1 MKIISWNCNMAFRKK
16 YQKVIE
22 LQPDLL
28 VLQECEHEDK
38 LQEHL
43 SSVEYNQLI
52 WYGKN
57 PHKGVAVLS
66 FNDVEIELSEQHN
79 EDIEYVL
86 PLKLSIDNRKINLFA
101 IWAMPHQDSRAK
113 SYVGQVWAAINYYAE
128 LLDEDSILIGDFN
141 SNAVWDHK
149 RKVGNHTQVMNFLK
163 ERGIYSVYHQLTDTQ
178 HGQEDDPTLYL
189 TKNIDKP
196 YHMDYCCASQRLI
209 GQETSIEIGAY
220 QDWIKL
226 SDHMPLIIDNI
237 V

>member
-1 MKIISWNCNMAFRKK
+1 MAFRKK
-16 YQKVIE
+16 YQKVME

-28 VLQECEHEDK
+28 VLQECEHKTK

-43 SSVEYNQLI
+43 STVEYNQLI
-52 WYGKN
+52 WFGKN

-66 FNDVEIELSEQHN
+66 FNHVEIALSDQHN
-79 EDIEYVL
+79 QEIDYVL
-86 PLKLSIDNRKINLFA
+86 PLKLYIDNREINLFA
-101 IWAMPHQDSRAK
+101 IWAMPHQESRAL
-113 SYVGQVWAAINYYAE
+113 SYVGQVWAAINYYTE

-141 SNAVWDHK
+141 SNAMWDHK
-149 RKVGNHTQVMNFLK
+149 RKVGNHTQVMNFLND
-163 ERGIYSVYHQLTDTQ
+163 RNIYSVYHQLTDIL
-178 HGQEDDPTLYL
+178 HGEEDHPTLYL

-209 GQETSIEIGAY
+209 NHQTSIEIGVY

>member
-1 MKIISWNCNMAFRKK
+1 MAFRKK
-16 YQKVIE
+16 YERVMSLK
-22 LQPDLL
+22 PDLL
-28 VLQECEHEDK
+28 VLQECEQEAK

-66 FNDVEIELSEQHN
+66 CNHVEIELSDKHN

-86 PLKLSIDNRKINLFA
+86 PLKLSIHNREINLFA
-101 IWAMPHQDSRAK
+101 IWAMPHQESRAR
-113 SYVGQVWAAINYYAE
+113 SYVGQVWTAIHYYAE
-128 LLDEDSILIGDFN
+128 LLQEDSILIGDFN
-141 SNAVWDHK
+141 SNAIWDHK
-149 RKVGNHTQVMNFLK
+149 RKVGNHTQVMNFLH
-163 ERGIYSVYHQLTDTQ
+163 ERDIYSVYHQVTGIP
-178 HGQEDDPTLYL
+178 HGQEDHPTLYL
-189 TKNIDKP
+189 TKNIEKP
-196 YHMDYCCASQRLI
+196 YHMDYCCASQGLI
-209 GQETSIEIGAY
+209 SRRTSIEIGGY

>member
-1 MKIISWNCNMAFRKK
+1 MAFRKK
-16 YQKVIE
+16 YQKIME

-28 VLQECEHEDK
+28 VLQECEHEAK
-38 LQEHL
+38 LKEHL

-66 FNDVEIELSEQHN
+66 FNNVEIALSEQHN

-86 PLKLSIDNRKINLFA
+86 PLKLSMDNREINLFA
-101 IWAMPHQDSRAK
+101 IWAMPHHESRAK
-113 SYVGQVWAAINYYAE
+113 SYVGQVWAAINYYVE
-128 LLDEDSILIGDFN
+128 LLEEDSILIGDFN
-141 SNAVWDHK
+141 SNAIWDQK

-163 ERGIYSVYHQLTDTQ
+163 ESSIYSVYHQLTDTQ